1 MRSKHKTL
9 KKWMSGLVVVCL
21 AGFLGACQGISVGQ
35 FQTMKA
41 HGEEET
47 QAADKEKEAVEEQPV
62 KEEKAKPEDAV
73 FSYLQGTK
81 SYEKEKEWSG
91 AWCYEEAGGQQFSQ
105 FGCGLCSMAN
115 IYSTVSGNK
124 CTPLQMY
131 EYAQEVSNY
140 NPHSGLGAIGWDAMR
155 ETLETMGI
163 ECKMGRKPSS
173 YEEFQQLAKDSKGLL
188 VLISSNSDDTFWK
201 DMPGHYVTLWLYNE
215 DKDEVF
221 LADSSGPSR
230 NREWIPLQ
238 TAYDA
243 LKRNS
248 PQQYLSVT
256 GYDKNEDAWTT
267 EMR

>member
-47 QAADKEKEAVEEQPV
+47 QAADKEKEIVEEKPV

-115 IYSTVSGNK
+115 I
-124 CTPLQMY
+124 
-131 EYAQEVSNY
+131 
-140 NPHSGLGAIGWDAMR
+140 
-155 ETLETMGI
+155 
-163 ECKMGRKPSS
+163 
-173 YEEFQQLAKDSKGLL
+173 
-188 VLISSNSDDTFWK
+188 
-201 DMPGHYVTLWLYNE
+201 
-215 DKDEVF
+215 
-221 LADSSGPSR
+221 
-230 NREWIPLQ
+230 
-238 TAYDA
+238 
-243 LKRNS
+243 
-248 PQQYLSVT
+248 
-256 GYDKNEDAWTT
+256 
-267 EMR
+267 

>member
-1 MRSKHKTL
+1 
-9 KKWMSGLVVVCL
+9 
-21 AGFLGACQGISVGQ
+21 
-35 FQTMKA
+35 MKA

-47 QAADKEKEAVEEQPV
+47 QAADKEKEIIEEKPV

-155 ETLETMGI
+155 ETLQTMGI
-163 ECKMGRKPSS
+163 ECEMGRKPSS

-201 DMPGHYVTLWLYNE
+201 DMPGHYVTLWLY
-215 DKDEVF
+215 DE
-221 LADSSGPSR
+221 G
-230 NREWIPLQ
+230 
-238 TAYDA
+238 
-243 LKRNS
+243 
-248 PQQYLSVT
+248 
-256 GYDKNEDAWTT
+256 
-267 EMR
+267 

>member
-1 MRSKHKTL
+1 ME
-9 KKWMSGLVVVCL
+9 
-21 AGFLGACQGISVGQ
+21 
-35 FQTMKA
+35 A
-41 HGEEET
+41 HGENET
-47 QAADKEKEAVEEQPV
+47 QTADKEKDVAQQEPDQ
-62 KEEKAKPEDAV
+62 EEKAKPEDAV

-155 ETLETMGI
+155 ETLQTMGI
-163 ECKMGRKPSS
+163 ECEMGRKPSS

-201 DMPGHYVTLWLYNE
+201 DMPGHYVTLWLYDE
-215 DKDEVF
+215 AKDEVF

-256 GYDKNEDAWTT
+256 GYNKNEDAWTL

>member
-9 KKWMSGLVVVCL
+9 KKWISGLVVVCL
-21 AGFLGACQGISVGQ
+21 AGFLGACQEISVGQ
-35 FQTMKA
+35 LKIMEA
-41 HGEEET
+41 HGENET
-47 QAADKEKEAVEEQPV
+47 QTADKEKDVAQQEPDQ
-62 KEEKAKPEDAV
+62 EEKAKPENAV

-115 IYSTVSGNK
+115 VYSTVSGNK

-131 EYAQEVSNY
+131 EYAQEVSTY

-155 ETLETMGI
+155 ETLQTMGM
-163 ECKMGRKPSS
+163 ECEMGRKPSS
-173 YEEFQQLAKDSKGLL
+173 YEEFQQLAKDSRCLL

-201 DMPGHYVTLWLYNE
+201 DMPGHYVTLWLYDE
-215 DKDEVF
+215 KKDEVF

-256 GYDKNEDAWTT
+256 GYDKNEDAWIK

>member
-1 MRSKHKTL
+1 MMRKSRIR
-9 KKWMSGLVVVCL
+9 KKWMSGLAVLCL
-21 AGFLGACQGISVGQ
+21 AGFLGACQGSALEE
-35 FQTMKA
+35 FQNMTAPK
-41 HGEEET
+41 EKET
-47 QAADKEKEAVEEQPV
+47 QAAANEKESAEQNV
-62 KEEKAKPEDAV
+62 DEEEKEKPEDAV

-81 SYEKEKEWSG
+81 SYEKGKEWSG

-115 IYSTVSGNK
+115 VYSTISGNQ

-131 EYAQEVSNY
+131 EYAQQVSSY

-155 ETLETMGI
+155 VTLQKMGM
-163 ECKMGRKPSS
+163 ECEMGRKPSS
-173 YEEFQQLAKDSKGLL
+173 YEAFQQLAKDSKCLL
-188 VLISSNSDDTFWK
+188 VLISSDSDDTFWQ
-201 DMPGHYVTLWLYNE
+201 DMPGHYVTLWLYDE

-248 PQQYLSVT
+248 PQQYLRVT
-256 GYDKNEDAWTT
+256 DYDASGDAWIE